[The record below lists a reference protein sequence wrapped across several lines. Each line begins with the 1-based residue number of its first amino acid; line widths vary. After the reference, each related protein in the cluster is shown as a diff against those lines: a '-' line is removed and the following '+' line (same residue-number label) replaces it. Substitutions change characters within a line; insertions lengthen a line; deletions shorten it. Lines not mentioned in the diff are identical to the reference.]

1 MKQVIKK
8 SGKIVQAYRLGDE
21 GPVVQKLIEEGKIK
35 KIGEDFYEVFSQE
48 TDVSGEDPKG
58 EIAYACDYIK
68 VDSSGFPYPNSEKFF
83 KENHVHISGDD
94 YEQLPKPLYAWEASD
109 GMCKEIEFLMAQKGL
124 VIDETSEE
132 KYFTAPLW
140 GTMLSAAK
148 NAMIIFYELLWDR
161 DGKVVEADFNFVAR
175 SEFEKTYNMI

>member
-1 MKQVIKK
+1 
-8 SGKIVQAYRLGDE
+8 
-21 GPVVQKLIEEGKIK
+21 
-35 KIGEDFYEVFSQE
+35 
-48 TDVSGEDPKG
+48 
-58 EIAYACDYIK
+58 
-68 VDSSGFPYPNSEKFF
+68 
-83 KENHVHISGDD
+83 
-94 YEQLPKPLYAWEASD
+94 
-109 GMCKEIEFLMAQKGL
+109 MAQKGL

>member
-1 MKQVIKK
+1 MKSVIKK

-21 GPVVQKLIEEGKIK
+21 GPVIKKLINEGKIK

-48 TDVSGEDPKG
+48 TDVKG
-58 EIAYACDYIK
+58 EIAYSCDYIK
-68 VDSSGFPYPNSEKFF
+68 VDSAGCPYPNSEKFF
-83 KENHVHISGDD
+83 KENHVHVSGDD

-109 GMCKEIEFLMAQKGL
+109 GMCKEIVFLIEQKGL
-124 VIDETSEE
+124 IINEASEE

-148 NAMIIFYELLWDR
+148 DAVIIFYELLWDK
-161 DGKVVEADFNFVAR
+161 DGNVVEADFNFVAK
-175 SEFEKTYNMI
+175 SEFDKTYDVM